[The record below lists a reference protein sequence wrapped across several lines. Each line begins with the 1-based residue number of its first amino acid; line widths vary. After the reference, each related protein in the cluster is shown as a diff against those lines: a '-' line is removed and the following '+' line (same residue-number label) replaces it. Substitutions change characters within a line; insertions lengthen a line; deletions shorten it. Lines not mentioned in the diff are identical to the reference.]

1 MPFRHG
7 KNTAVLV
14 AKYDISAYL
23 NEVSSSMSI
32 DTAETSTF
40 GTAAKTYI
48 TGQNDATISFSGLYD
63 GATDAIAEI
72 FEAIIDN
79 DSTPA
84 ITICADGGLTVGAS
98 ATLAQAKQTS
108 YEISAPVADVV
119 SLSGEFQVTD
129 GMRGGVLLAA
139 ATAHSTTTNGSSVDG
154 TASSA
159 LGARANLH
167 VTANT
172 RSANTTIKV
181 QHSADNSTW
190 ADLITFAVVGSTT
203 TTSETLTASGTINR
217 YLRATTTIASG
228 TGSIT
233 YTLSLSRRSN

>member
-84 ITICADGGLTVGAS
+84 ITICADGGLTVGAR

-108 YEISAPVADVV
+108 YEVSAPVSDVV

-154 TASSA
+154 SASSA

-190 ADLITFAVVGSTT
+190 ADLITFTAVGATT
-203 TTSETLTASGTINR
+203 ITSETKTATGTINR